1 MDEDANSI
9 LQQIPV
15 LGNENNWS
23 EFDRRARIWLEFCG
37 YDDILVGEEPNARA
51 DNETEAAYE
60 ARKKSWRTRNNLACS
75 GIRSR
80 LGKFAKLVVADEK
93 YLKDIMQALESYCK
107 NILLELMDLFWH
119 KRLKDYDN
127 VGQYAKS
134 LMDITKQLHVFARRQ
149 RYPQHKWL

>member
-1 MDEDANSI
+1 MRTPYCSRFQSWETRIIGQSLIDE
-9 LQQIPV
+9 
-15 LGNENNWS
+15 
-23 EFDRRARIWLEFCG
+23 LEYGSNF
-37 YDDILVGEEPNARA
+37 A
-51 DNETEAAYE
+51 DMMIFSSEAAYE